1 MANVTVRA
9 AVESDVAAI
18 RDIYNYEILHGT
30 ATFDVEPK
38 TLEDRLQWLRET
50 QHPHCVVVAEESG
63 SVAGWGCLRP
73 FRAKAAY
80 RFTAENSVYIHH
92 DRRGNGIG
100 GLILA
105 RLVQDGRANGFH
117 SIMAGIAEGNEA
129 SVRLHRR
136 FGFVDVGTERE
147 VGYKFERWL
156 DVTWMQ
162 LMLADLPR

>member
-1 MANVTVRA
+1 MEEIVIRSAIEA
-9 AVESDVAAI
+9 DVPVI
-18 RDIYNYEILHGT
+18 TEIYNHEILHGT
-30 ATFDVEPK
+30 ATFDIEPK
-38 TLEDRLQWLRET
+38 TLGDRLQWLRET

-80 RFTAENSVYIHH
+80 RFTAENSVYIHQ
-92 DRRGNGIG
+92 DRRGQGIG
-100 GLILA
+100 TLILE
-105 RLVQDGRANGFH
+105 RLVEEARANGFH
-117 SIMAGIAEGNEA
+117 SIMAGIAEGNEP

-136 FGFVDVGTERE
+136 FGFTDVGTERE

-162 LMLADLPR
+162 LLLADPSC

>member
-1 MANVTVRA
+1 MASVIIRPA
-9 AVESDVAAI
+9 AESDVPAI
-18 RDIYNYEILHGT
+18 SEIYNYEILHGT
-30 ATFDVEPK
+30 ATFDIEPK
-38 TLEDRLQWLRET
+38 TLEDRLQWFRET
-50 QHPHCVVVAEESG
+50 QHPHCVIVADEGGE
-63 SVAGWGCLRP
+63 VAGWGCLRP

-105 RLVQDGRANGFH
+105 RLVEMGRANGFH
-117 SIMAGIAEGNEA
+117 SIIAGIAEKNEA

-162 LMLADLPR
+162 LMLGDTIR

>member
-1 MANVTVRA
+1 MASVIIRPA
-9 AVESDVAAI
+9 AESDVPAI
-18 RDIYNYEILHGT
+18 SEIYNYEILHGT
-30 ATFDVEPK
+30 ATFDIDPK
-38 TLEDRLQWLRET
+38 TLEDRLQWFRET
-50 QHPHCVVVAEESG
+50 QHPHCVIVADEGGE
-63 SVAGWGCLRP
+63 VAGWGCLRP

-105 RLVQDGRANGFH
+105 RLVEMGRANGFH
-117 SIMAGIAEGNEA
+117 SMIAGIAEENEA

-162 LMLADLPR
+162 LMLGDTIR

>member
-1 MANVTVRA
+1 MASVIIRPA
-9 AVESDVAAI
+9 AESDVPAI
-18 RDIYNYEILHGT
+18 SEIYNYEILHGT
-30 ATFDVEPK
+30 ATFDIEPK
-38 TLEDRLQWLRET
+38 ALEDRLQWFRET
-50 QHPHCVVVAEESG
+50 QHPHCVIVADEGGE
-63 SVAGWGCLRP
+63 VAGWGCLRP

-80 RFTAENSVYIHH
+80 RFTAENSVYIHQE
-92 DRRGNGIG
+92 RRGKGIG

-105 RLVQDGRANGFH
+105 RLVEMGRANGFH
-117 SIMAGIAEGNEA
+117 SIIAGIAEKNEA

-162 LMLADLPR
+162 LMLGDTIR

>member
-1 MANVTVRA
+1 MVRA